1 MHVWYCESM
10 LTNLELCHNGQ
21 RFNGLW
27 PERGYGEM
35 KEVTASNN
43 NNDIWNYAKE
53 GTDVGL

>member
-1 MHVWYCESM
+1 MN
-10 LTNLELCHNGQ
+10 LTS
-21 RFNGLW
+21 
-27 PERGYGEM
+27 RGYGEM